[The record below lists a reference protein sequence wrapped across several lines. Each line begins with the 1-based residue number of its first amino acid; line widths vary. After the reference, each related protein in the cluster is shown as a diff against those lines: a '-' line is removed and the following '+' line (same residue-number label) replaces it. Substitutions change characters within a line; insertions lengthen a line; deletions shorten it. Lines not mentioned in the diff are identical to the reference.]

1 MGPDQSSSMPFI
13 CVFPSIQI
21 KKQTHMSLS
30 CALRILVLSGTGPT
44 PKVIFMFLNW
54 NFGCGPDDSLPLP
67 LTGARPSGVTC
78 GSLQVPS
85 RQGLSLRQSSG
96 TILCPTKMP
105 ISQHS
110 EPFLL
115 FFSYSSILYLFC
127 CLPTLTR
134 WQTS

>member
-1 MGPDQSSSMPFI
+1 MGPDQSSIMPFI

-21 KKQTHMSLS
+21 KKQTYTSLS
-30 CALRILVLSGTGPT
+30 CALRILVLSGTGPM

-54 NFGCGPDDSLPLP
+54 NFACGSDNSLPLP
-67 LTGARPSGVTC
+67 LTGAGPSGVTLDI
-78 GSLQVPS
+78 LQVPS
-85 RQGLSLRQSSG
+85 RQGLFLRQSSG

-105 ISQHS
+105 VSEHS

-115 FFSYSSILYLFC
+115 FFSYCSILYLFC